1 MADNSSPDYEALY
14 RKTEAERRQAEE
26 LRRQA
31 EERER
36 HEGELRRQA
45 EELRRQAEERERHEG
60 ELRRQ
65 AEERERHEGELRR
78 QAEEREAQERV
89 RSQPTTLE
97 ELIKGCH
104 DSFSRPLQVGTPT
117 RSTKGSI
124 PPPTGKYCPT
134 SLRFWSSCPV
144 QLLELYDAVSTYLQP
159 AGKDAPRLFTSLLE
173 LEGLGRRY
181 SSRKLRSEK
190 DLENYERATVEDHV
204 QDIITELCKI
214 PDARLRF
221 RLGDGI
227 LFENHEN
234 LLQTSE
240 ESDVQLFDESSTKH
254 PKPDSFCIHR
264 INGSTNTLI
273 TTVEY
278 KPPHKLSVENLRA
291 GLRSMKLW
299 EEIVQ
304 SDTIPKSDELNKDEK
319 LRYNAEQL
327 TCSVLVQ
334 EYHVMIQAGLEYS
347 YITNGFAIVLLRV
360 PYSDP
365 STLYY
370 YLCEPNMDVIS
381 ENPGVFYQSKTA
393 IARILCLCLISFLS
407 DIRDQ
412 KWRNAA
418 RSQLHIWKTSF
429 DFTRSQIPD
438 DELQQTPP
446 GSEYASSEY
455 MPSEHLPSSPLQP
468 GHRVCTRSQT
478 TCAPMDTS
486 PLSDHMDSSD
496 SDSNQTAHG
505 RKRGFSQVISSPP
518 SQRSSA
524 RPAGPRPS
532 SGQSQHTARYCTQR
546 CLLGLQQGGELDHQC
561 PNFSLHRRGQN
572 GDRHCIDA
580 RKLVQLLKEQLDR
593 DLDHN
598 CTPFGTCGSY
608 GAPFKITCVAYG
620 YTLVGKG
627 TTSGL
632 WKVVSREAEI
642 YRVLQKAQGSAVPVF
657 LGRIDLKFFL
667 FLHGAGDIRH
677 MLLMGWAG
685 ESIENV
691 KDKEVLSR
699 EISRSKKEIRM
710 LGVVH
715 KDLRSANMLWNDELR
730 RVLIIDFHRSDI
742 DRRPMKKRVG
752 SLKRPLHQVG
762 MSKRPCNNNG
772 LTGRISGSQSSAG
785 VLKQC

>member
-1 MADNSSPDYEALY
+1 MRRNVPSLTSSPDYESLY
-14 RKTEAERRQAEE
+14 RRAEAERRQAEE
-26 LRRQA
+26 
-31 EERER
+31 RE
-36 HEGELRRQA
+36 A
-45 EELRRQAEERERHEG
+45 RE
-60 ELRRQ
+60 
-65 AEERERHEGELRR
+65 AELRR
-78 QAEEREAQERV
+78 QAEEREAQGRV

-134 SLRFWSSCPV
+134 SLRLWSSCPV
-144 QLLELYDAVSTYLQP
+144 QLQEIYDVVSTYLQP

-190 DLENYERATVEDHV
+190 DLENYERAAVEDHV

-214 PDARLRF
+214 PDARERF

-240 ESDVQLFDESSTKH
+240 ESDVQLLDESGTKH

-264 INGSTNTLI
+264 INDSTNTLI

-360 PYSDP
+360 PYNDP

-393 IARILCLCLISFLS
+393 IARILCLCLMSFLS

-438 DELQQTPP
+438 DELQQNSLP
-446 GSEYASSEY
+446 GSEYAKLGNICPLNICHRLHY
-455 MPSEHLPSSPLQP
+455 SPA
-468 GHRVCTRSQT
+468 HRVCTRSQT

-505 RKRGFSQVISSPP
+505 RKRGFSQ
-518 SQRSSA
+518 
-524 RPAGPRPS
+524 
-532 SGQSQHTARYCTQR
+532 
-546 CLLGLQQGGELDHQC
+546 
-561 PNFSLHRRGQN
+561 
-572 GDRHCIDA
+572 
-580 RKLVQLLKEQLDR
+580 LDR

-608 GAPFKITCVAYG
+608 GAPFKITCAAYG

-642 YRVLQKAQGSAVPVF
+642 YRVLQRAQGSAVPVF

-710 LGVVH
+710 LGVQAW
-715 KDLRSANMLWNDELR
+715 KDPN
-730 RVLIIDFHRSDI
+730 V
-742 DRRPMKKRVG
+742 
-752 SLKRPLHQVG
+752 
-762 MSKRPCNNNG
+762 
-772 LTGRISGSQSSAG
+772 
-785 VLKQC
+785 

>member
-1 MADNSSPDYEALY
+1 MVDNSSPDYETLY
-14 RKTEAERRQAEE
+14 RKAEAERRQAEERERHEEELRRQTEERERHEEELRRQAEKRERHEEE

-36 HEGELRRQA
+36 HE
-45 EELRRQAEERERHEG
+45 EELRRQAEKRET
-60 ELRRQ
+60 Q
-65 AEERERHEGELRR
+65 KK
-78 QAEEREAQERV
+78 V
-89 RSQPTTLE
+89 RSQSTTLE
-97 ELIKGCH
+97 ELIKSCH
-104 DSFSRPLQVGTPT
+104 DSFSRPLQVGTPF
-117 RSTKGSI
+117 RSTKRSI
-124 PPPTGKYCPT
+124 PPPTGN
-134 SLRFWSSCPV
+134 CPV
-144 QLLELYDAVSTYLQP
+144 QLQEIYDSVSTYLQP
-159 AGKDAPRLFTSLLE
+159 AGKDASRLFTSLLE

-181 SSRKLRSEK
+181 SNQKLQSEK
-190 DLENYERATVEDHV
+190 DLEHYERTAVEDHV
-204 QDIITELCKI
+204 HDIIAELCKI
-214 PDARLRF
+214 PDARERF

-227 LFENHEN
+227 MFENHEN

-240 ESDVQLFDESSTKH
+240 ESDVQLLDESSTKN

-264 INGSTNTLI
+264 INDSTNTLI
-273 TTVEY
+273 TTVKY
-278 KPPHKLSVENLRA
+278 KPPHKLSIENLRA

-327 TCSVLVQ
+327 TCSVLIQ
-334 EYHVMIQAGLEYS
+334 EYHVMIQAGLKYF

-381 ENPGVFYQSKTA
+381 ENPEVFYQSRTA
-393 IARILCLCLISFLS
+393 IARILCLCLMSFLS

-468 GHRVCTRSQT
+468 GHRVSTRSQT
-478 TCAPMDTS
+478 TCVPMNTS
-486 PLSDHMDSSD
+486 SLSDHIDSSD
-496 SDSNQTAHG
+496 SDSNQAAHG
-505 RKRGFSQVISSPP
+505 RKRGFSQVMSSPP

-532 SGQSQHTARYCTQR
+532 SGQSRHTARYCTQR

-561 PNFSLHRRGQN
+561 PNVSLHQRGQN
-572 GDRHCIDA
+572 DDRHCIDA
-580 RKLVQLLKEQLDR
+580 RKLVQILNEQLDR

-598 CTPFGTCGSY
+598 CTPFETCGSY
-608 GAPFKITCVAYG
+608 GAPFKITCSAYD
-620 YTLVGKG
+620 YTLVEKG
-627 TTSGL
+627 TTAGL
-632 WKVVSREAEI
+632 WKVVSHEAEI
-642 YRVLQKAQGSAVPVF
+642 YRVLQKAQCSAVPVF
-657 LGRIDLKFFL
+657 LGTIDLKLFL

-677 MLLMGWAG
+677 ILLMDWAG
-685 ESIENV
+685 ESIDNV
-691 KDKEVLSR
+691 KNKKVLSH
-699 EISRSKKEIRM
+699 EISRSKREIRM
-710 LGVVH
+710 LRVVNN
-715 KDLRSANMLWNDELR
+715 DLRPANMLWNDELR
-730 RVLIIDFHRSDI
+730 RILIIDFHRSDI
-742 DRRPMKKRVG
+742 DWLPKKKRVE
-752 SLKRPLHQVG
+752 SLKRSLHQTG
-762 MSKRPCNNNG
+762 MSKRLCNNNAG
-772 LTGRISGSQSSAG
+772 LG
-785 VLKQC
+785 VSTTTE

>member
-1 MADNSSPDYEALY
+1 MPDLLVFLNSISRLDPLNDVDPCYFGMTGIISLLPTTYRIIAYLYATIFLVPISLFDITLYLSLMADRSSPDYEALY
-14 RKTEAERRQAEE
+14 RKAEAERRQAEE

-31 EERER
+31 EELRRQAE
-36 HEGELRRQA
+36 ELRRQA

-65 AEERERHEGELRR
+65 AEERES
-78 QAEEREAQERV
+78 QERV
-89 RSQPTTLE
+89 RNQPTTLE

-104 DSFSRPLQVGTPT
+104 DSFSQPLQVGTPT

-134 SLRFWSSCPV
+134 SLCFWSNCPA
-144 QLLELYDAVSTYLQP
+144 QLQEIYDAVSTYLQP
-159 AGKDAPRLFTSLLE
+159 TGRDAPRLFTSLLVLNE
-173 LEGLGRRY
+173 LGRRY

-190 DLENYERATVEDHV
+190 DLEHYERTAVEDHV
-204 QDIITELCKI
+204 HDIIAELCKI
-214 PDARLRF
+214 PDAQERF

-240 ESDVQLFDESSTKH
+240 ESDVQLLDESSTKH

-264 INGSTNTLI
+264 INDSTNTLI

-347 YITNGFAIVLLRV
+347 YITNGFAIILLRV

-393 IARILCLCLISFLS
+393 IARILCLCLMSFLS

-468 GHRVCTRSQT
+468 GRRVSTRSQT

-486 PLSDHMDSSD
+486 PLNDRMDSSD
-496 SDSNQTAHG
+496 SDSNQAAHG
-505 RKRGFSQVISSPP
+505 RKRGFSQVMSSPP
-518 SQRSSA
+518 NQRSSA

-561 PNFSLHRRGQN
+561 PNVSLHRRGQN
-572 GDRHCIDA
+572 DHRHCIDA
-580 RKLVQLLKEQLDR
+580 RKLVQMLNEQLNR

-608 GAPFKITCVAYG
+608 GAPFKITCAAYG

-627 TTSGL
+627 TTAGL

-642 YRVLQKAQGSAVPVF
+642 YQVLQKAQGSAVPVF
-657 LGRIDLKFFL
+657 LGTIDLKLFL

-691 KDKEVLSR
+691 KDKEVLSQLH
-699 EISRSKKEIRM
+699 SW
-710 LGVVH
+710 
-715 KDLRSANMLWNDELR
+715 KDPN
-730 RVLIIDFHRSDI
+730 V
-742 DRRPMKKRVG
+742 
-752 SLKRPLHQVG
+752 
-762 MSKRPCNNNG
+762 
-772 LTGRISGSQSSAG
+772 
-785 VLKQC
+785 

>member
-14 RKTEAERRQAEE
+14 RKAEAERRQAEE
-26 LRRQA
+26 
-31 EERER
+31 
-36 HEGELRRQA
+36 
-45 EELRRQAEERERHEG
+45 
-60 ELRRQ
+60 
-65 AEERERHEGELRR
+65 
-78 QAEEREAQERV
+78 REAREKV

-97 ELIKGCH
+97 ELIKGGH
-104 DSFSRPLQVGTPT
+104 DSFSRPLQVGTPS

-124 PPPTGKYCPT
+124 PLPTGKYCPT
-134 SLRFWSSCPV
+134 SLCFWSNCPA
-144 QLLELYDAVSTYLQP
+144 QLQEIYDAVSTYLQP
-159 AGKDAPRLFTSLLE
+159 TGRDAPRLFTSLLVLNE
-173 LEGLGRRY
+173 LGRRY

-190 DLENYERATVEDHV
+190 DLEHYERTAVEDHV
-204 QDIITELCKI
+204 HDIIAEYLMPERDSGLEMGSCLKI
-214 PDARLRF
+214 MKIFYRHQKSQ
-221 RLGDGI
+221 I
-227 LFENHEN
+227 
-234 LLQTSE
+234 
-240 ESDVQLFDESSTKH
+240 TKH
-254 PKPDSFCIHR
+254 PKPDSFCVHR

-334 EYHVMIQAGLEYS
+334 EYHVMIQAGLKYS

-393 IARILCLCLISFLS
+393 IARILCLCLMSFLS

-412 KWRNAA
+412 KWRNTA

-468 GHRVCTRSQT
+468 GHRVSTRSQT

-486 PLSDHMDSSD
+486 PLSDHLDSSD
-496 SDSNQTAHG
+496 SDSNQAAHG
-505 RKRGFSQVISSPP
+505 RKRGFSQVMSSPP

-524 RPAGPRPS
+524 SPAGPRPS

-561 PNFSLHRRGQN
+561 PNVSLHRRGQN

-608 GAPFKITCVAYG
+608 GAPFKITCAVYG
-620 YTLVGKG
+620 YILVGKG

-657 LGRIDLKFFL
+657 LGKIDLKLFL

-691 KDKEVLSR
+691 KDKEALSR

-715 KDLRSANMLWNDELR
+715 KDLRSANMLWNNELR
-730 RVLIIDFHRSDI
+730 RVLIIDFHQSDI
-742 DRRPMKKRVG
+742 DRRPMKRRVG
-752 SLKRPLHQVG
+752 SLKRPLRQEG
-762 MSKRPCNNNG
+762 IKRPCNNNG
-772 LTGRISGSQSSAG
+772 WTGRTSTTTGSDVQSSA
-785 VLKQC
+785 

>member
-1 MADNSSPDYEALY
+1 MSDNSSPDYESLY
-14 RKTEAERRQAEE
+14 RRAEAERRQAE
-26 LRRQA
+26 
-31 EERER
+31 
-36 HEGELRRQA
+36 
-45 EELRRQAEERERHEG
+45 
-60 ELRRQ
+60 
-65 AEERERHEGELRR
+65 
-78 QAEEREAQERV
+78 
-89 RSQPTTLE
+89 
-97 ELIKGCH
+97 
-104 DSFSRPLQVGTPT
+104 D
-117 RSTKGSI
+117 
-124 PPPTGKYCPT
+124 
-134 SLRFWSSCPV
+134 
-144 QLLELYDAVSTYLQP
+144 
-159 AGKDAPRLFTSLLE
+159 
-173 LEGLGRRY
+173 
-181 SSRKLRSEK
+181 RKLQSEK
-190 DLENYERATVEDHV
+190 DLEHYKRTTVKDHV
-204 QDIITELCKI
+204 HDIIAELCKI
-214 PDARLRF
+214 PDARERF

-240 ESDVQLFDESSTKH
+240 ESDVQLLDESSTKH
-254 PKPDSFCIHR
+254 PKPDSFCIHQ
-264 INGSTNTLI
+264 INDSTNTLI

-360 PYSDP
+360 PYNDP
-365 STLYY
+365 
-370 YLCEPNMDVIS
+370 N
-381 ENPGVFYQSKTA
+381 
-393 IARILCLCLISFLS
+393 
-407 DIRDQ
+407 IRDQ

-429 DFTRSQIPD
+429 DFTQSQIPN

-446 GSEYASSEY
+446 GSEYASSDY
-455 MPSEHLPSSPLQP
+455 IPSEHLPSSPLQP
-468 GHRVCTRSQT
+468 GHRVSSRSQT

-496 SDSNQTAHG
+496 SESNQAAHG
-505 RKRGFSQVISSPP
+505 RKRGFSQVMSSPP

-532 SGQSQHTARYCTQR
+532 SGQSQPTARYCTQQ
-546 CLLGLQQGGELDHQC
+546 CLLGLQQEGELDHQC
-561 PNFSLHRRGQN
+561 PNVSLHRRGQN
-572 GDRHCIDA
+572 DDRHCINA
-580 RKLVQLLKEQLDR
+580 RKLVQILNEQLDC

-608 GAPFKITCVAYG
+608 GAPFKITCAAYG

-657 LGRIDLKFFL
+657 LGTIDLKLFL

-691 KDKEVLSR
+691 KDKEELSR

-730 RVLIIDFHRSDI
+730 QVLIIDFHRSDI
-742 DRRPMKKRVG
+742 DRRPMKKQVG
-752 SLKRPLHQVG
+752 PLKRRLHQVG
-762 MSKRPCNNNG
+762 MPKRPCNNNG
-772 LTGRISGSQSSAG
+772 LTGCTSTTRGSD
-785 VLKQC
+785 V

>member
-1 MADNSSPDYEALY
+1 MADNSSPDYKALFH
-14 RKTEAERRQAEE
+14 RAEAERRQEAE
-26 LRRQA
+26 LRR
-31 EERER
+31 R
-36 HEGELRRQA
+36 
-45 EELRRQAEERERHEG
+45 
-60 ELRRQ
+60 
-65 AEERERHEGELRR
+65 
-78 QAEEREAQERV
+78 AEEREAQAKERETQERV
-89 RSQPTTLE
+89 HTQPTTLE

-104 DSFSRPLQVGTPT
+104 DSFSRPLQVGTPS
-117 RSTKGSI
+117 RSTKGTI

-134 SLRFWSSCPV
+134 SLCLWSNCSA
-144 QLLELYDAVSTYLQP
+144 QLQETYDVVSTYLQP
-159 AGKDAPRLFTSLLE
+159 TGRDAPRLFTSLHVLNE
-173 LEGLGRRY
+173 LGRRY

-190 DLENYERATVEDHV
+190 DLEHYERTAVEDHV
-204 QDIITELCKI
+204 HDIIAELCKI
-214 PDARLRF
+214 PDARERF
-221 RLGDGI
+221 QLGDGI
-227 LFENHEN
+227 VFENHEN

-254 PKPDSFCIHR
+254 PKPDSFCVHR

-334 EYHVMIQAGLEYS
+334 EYHVMIQHGLKYS
-347 YITNGFAIVLLRV
+347 YITNGLAIILLYI
-360 PYSDP
+360 PYDDP
-365 STLYY
+365 GTLYY
-370 YLCEPNMDVIS
+370 HLCEPNKDVMS
-381 ENPGVFYQSKTA
+381 ESPEIFHQSKTA
-393 IARILCLCLISFLS
+393 IARILCLCLMSFLS
-407 DIRDQ
+407 DARDH

-446 GSEYASSEY
+446 GLKYSSSEYA
-455 MPSEHLPSSPLQP
+455 PTEHLPSSPLQP
-468 GHRVCTRSQT
+468 GRRPSTRSQT

-486 PLSDHMDSSD
+486 LHDHMDSSD
-496 SDSNQTAHG
+496 SDSGQATHG
-505 RKRGFSQVISSPP
+505 RKRGFSQVMSSPP
-518 SQRSSA
+518 SQHSPA
-524 RPAGPRPS
+524 RPADPRPS
-532 SGQSQHTARYCTQR
+532 SGQSQHTAHFCTQR
-546 CLLGLQQGGELDHQC
+546 CLLSLQQGGELDHEC
-561 PNFSLHRRGQN
+561 PNVSLHRQGQN
-572 GDRHCIDA
+572 GDQHCINA
-580 RKLVQLLKEQLDR
+580 RELVQLLKKQLDH

-608 GAPFKITCVAYG
+608 GAPFKITCAAYG

-632 WKVVSREAEI
+632 WKYVSCEAEI
-642 YRVLQKAQGSAVPVF
+642 YQVLRKAQGSAVPVF
-657 LGRIDLKFFL
+657 LGMIDLKLIL

-685 ESIENV
+685 ESI
-691 KDKEVLSR
+691 DKLKSSTLND
-699 EISRSKKEIRM
+699 EISKSKREIRM

-715 KDLRSANMLWNDELR
+715 KDLRLANMLWNNELR

-742 DRRPMKKRVG
+742 DRRPKKRRVG
-752 SLKRPLHQVG
+752 SLKRSLRQEG
-762 MSKRPCNNNG
+762 IKRPCNNG
-772 LTGRISGSQSSAG
+772 WTEQQGQTSRVAPE
-785 VLKQC
+785 

>member
-1 MADNSSPDYEALY
+1 MADKSSPDYKALFL
-14 RKTEAERRQAEE
+14 RAEAERRQAEE
-26 LRRQA
+26 REAEEKVLRRQA
-31 EERER
+31 EERGRQAE
-36 HEGELRRQA
+36 EWRRQA
-45 EELRRQAEERERHEG
+45 EEW
-60 ELRRQ
+60 
-65 AEERERHEGELRR
+65 RR
-78 QAEEREAQERV
+78 QAEEREAEEKV

-97 ELIKGCH
+97 ELIRGCH
-104 DSFSRPLQVGTPT
+104 DSFSRPLQAGTPC

-134 SLRFWSSCPV
+134 SLRHWSSCPV
-144 QLLELYDAVSTYLQP
+144 QLQEIYDLVSTYLQP
-159 AGKDAPRLFTSLLE
+159 VGKDAPRRFTSLLVLNE
-173 LEGLGRRY
+173 LGRRY

-190 DLENYERATVEDHV
+190 DLEHYERTAVEDHV
-204 QDIITELCKI
+204 HDIIAELCKI
-214 PDARLRF
+214 PDAQERF

-227 LFENHEN
+227 VFENHEN

-240 ESDVQLFDESSTKH
+240 ESDVQLLDESSTKN
-254 PKPDSFCIHR
+254 PQPDSFCVHR
-264 INGSTNTLI
+264 IDDSTNTLI

-278 KPPHKLSVENLRA
+278 KPPHKLSVENLRV
-291 GLRSMKLW
+291 GLRSMQLW
-299 EEIVQ
+299 EEIVK
-304 SDTIPKSDELNKDEK
+304 SDTLPNSVELNKDEK

-381 ENPGVFYQSKTA
+381 ENPEVFYQSKTA
-393 IARILCLCLISFLS
+393 IARILCLCLMSFLS
-407 DIRDQ
+407 DTRDQ

-455 MPSEHLPSSPLQP
+455 MPSEYLPSSPLQP
-468 GHRVCTRSQT
+468 GHRVSTRSQT

-486 PLSDHMDSSD
+486 SLSDHMDSSD
-496 SDSNQTAHG
+496 SDSNQAAHG
-505 RKRGFSQVISSPP
+505 RKRGFSQVMSSPP
-518 SQRSSA
+518 TQRSSA

-532 SGQSQHTARYCTQR
+532 SSQSRHTARYCTQR
-546 CLLGLQQGGELDHQC
+546 CLLGLQQRGELDHQC
-561 PNFSLHRRGQN
+561 PNVSLHQQGQN
-572 GDRHCIDA
+572 DDRHCINA
-580 RKLVQLLKEQLDR
+580 RKLVQLLNEQLDR

-608 GAPFKITCVAYG
+608 GAPFKITCSVYG

-627 TTSGL
+627 TTAGL

-642 YRVLQKAQGSAVPVF
+642 YRVLQKAQGSAAPVF
-657 LGRIDLKFFL
+657 LGTIDLKLFL

-699 EISRSKKEIRM
+699 EISRSRKEIRM
-710 LGVVH
+710 LGVIH
-715 KDLRSANMLWNDELR
+715 NDLRSANMLWNDELR
-730 RVLIIDFHRSDI
+730 RVLIIDFHGSDI
-742 DRRPMKKRVG
+742 DRRPMNKRVG
-752 SLKRPLHQVG
+752 SFKRSLHQVSR
-762 MSKRPCNNNG
+762 SKRPRNNS
-772 LTGRISGSQSSAG
+772 GRTRHIPMTESDVQSSVG
-785 VLKQC
+785 MVEQC

>member
-1 MADNSSPDYEALY
+1 MADDSSPDYKALFL
-14 RKTEAERRQAEE
+14 RAEAERRQAEE
-26 LRRQA
+26 
-31 EERER
+31 REAR
-36 HEGELRRQA
+36 EAVLRRQA
-45 EELRRQAEERERHEG
+45 EELRRQAEERGAREAVWRREAE
-60 ELRRQ
+60 ELRMQ
-65 AEERERHEGELRR
+65 V
-78 QAEEREAQERV
+78 EEREAEVKV

-97 ELIKGCH
+97 ELIRGCH
-104 DSFSRPLQVGTPT
+104 DSFSRPLQVGTPS

-134 SLRFWSSCPV
+134 SLRHWSSCPV
-144 QLLELYDAVSTYLQP
+144 QLQEIYESVSTYLQP
-159 AGKDAPRLFTSLLE
+159 AEKDAPRLFTSLLVLNE
-173 LEGLGRRY
+173 LGRRY

-190 DLENYERATVEDHV
+190 DLEHYERTAVEDHV
-204 QDIITELCKI
+204 HDIIAELCKI
-214 PDARLRF
+214 PDARERF

-227 LFENHEN
+227 LFENHGN

-240 ESDVQLFDESSTKH
+240 ESDVQLLDESSTKN
-254 PKPDSFCIHR
+254 PKSDSFCIHR
-264 INGSTNTLI
+264 INDSTNTLI
-273 TTVEY
+273 MTVEY

-347 YITNGFAIVLLRV
+347 YITNGFAIILLRV

-393 IARILCLCLISFLS
+393 IARILCLCLMSFLS

-412 KWRNAA
+412 KWCNAA

-468 GHRVCTRSQT
+468 GHRVSTRSQT
-478 TCAPMDTS
+478 TCAPMDNS

-496 SDSNQTAHG
+496 SDSNQAAHG
-505 RKRGFSQVISSPP
+505 RKRGFSQVMSSPP

-524 RPAGPRPS
+524 RPVGPRPS

-546 CLLGLQQGGELDHQC
+546 CLLGLQQGGKLDHQC
-561 PNFSLHRRGQN
+561 PNVSLHRRGQN
-572 GDRHCIDA
+572 DDQHCIDA
-580 RKLVQLLKEQLDR
+580 RKLVQILNEQLDR

-608 GAPFKITCVAYG
+608 GAPFKITCAAYG

-627 TTSGL
+627 TTVGL

-657 LGRIDLKFFL
+657 LGTIDLKLFL

-699 EISRSKKEIRM
+699 EISQSKKEIRM

-752 SLKRPLHQVG
+752 SLKRSLHHVG
-762 MSKRPCNNNG
+762 RSKRPCNKTV
-772 LTGRISGSQSSAG
+772 TGVGISPLQSQTSRVAPEW
-785 VLKQC
+785 

>member
-1 MADNSSPDYEALY
+1 MADNSSPNCEALY
-14 RKTEAERRQAEE
+14 RKAEAERRQAEE
-26 LRRQA
+26 RKA
-31 EERER
+31 EVK
-36 HEGELRRQA
+36 
-45 EELRRQAEERERHEG
+45 
-60 ELRRQ
+60 
-65 AEERERHEGELRR
+65 
-78 QAEEREAQERV
+78 V
-89 RSQPTTLE
+89 RSQRTTLE
-97 ELIKGCH
+97 ELLKGCH
-104 DSFSRPLQVGTPT
+104 DSFSRPLQAGTPS

-124 PPPTGKYCPT
+124 PPPTGMYCPT

-144 QLLELYDAVSTYLQP
+144 QLQEIYDSVSTYLQP
-159 AGKDAPRLFTSLLE
+159 AGKDAPRLFSPLLA
-173 LEGLGRRY
+173 LDDLGRRY
-181 SSRKLRSEK
+181 SSRKLRSER
-190 DLENYERATVEDHV
+190 DLENYERTAVEDYV
-204 QDIITELCKI
+204 RDIIDKLCEI
-214 PDARLRF
+214 PDARERF
-221 RLGDGI
+221 RLGGGI

-234 LLQTSE
+234 VLQTLE

-264 INGSTNTLI
+264 INDSPNTLV

-278 KPPHKLSVENLRA
+278 KPPSKLSVENLRA
-291 GLRSMKLW
+291 GLQPMKLW

-304 SDTIPKSDELNKDEK
+304 SDTMPKSDGLRKDEK
-319 LRYNAEQL
+319 LKYNAEQL

-370 YLCEPNMDVIS
+370 YLCELSMDVIS
-381 ENPGVFYQSKTA
+381 ENPG
-393 IARILCLCLISFLS
+393 
-407 DIRDQ
+407 
-412 KWRNAA
+412 
-418 RSQLHIWKTSF
+418 LHIWNISF
-429 DFTRSQIPD
+429 DFTRSHIPD

-446 GSEYASSEY
+446 GLEYASSEY

-468 GHRVCTRSQT
+468 GHRVSTRSHT
-478 TCAPMDTS
+478 TCAPMDTL
-486 PLSDHMDSSD
+486 PLSDHLDSSD
-496 SDSNQTAHG
+496 SDSNQAAHS
-505 RKRGFSQVISSPP
+505 RKRGFSQLMSTPP

-524 RPAGPRPS
+524 RLVGPRPS

-546 CLLGLQQGGELDHQC
+546 CLLGLQQEGELDHQC
-561 PNFSLHRRGQN
+561 PNVSLHRRGQN
-572 GDRHCIDA
+572 DDRHCIDA
-580 RKLVQLLKEQLDR
+580 RKLVQMLNEQLDR

-608 GAPFKITCVAYG
+608 GAPFKITCAAYG

-627 TTSGL
+627 TTAGL
-632 WKVVSREAEI
+632 WKVVSREAEV

-657 LGRIDLKFFL
+657 LGRIDLKLFL
-667 FLHGAGDIRH
+667 FLHEAGDIRH
-677 MLLMGWAG
+677 MLLMSWAG

-691 KDKEVLSR
+691 KDKEVLSH

-715 KDLRSANMLWNDELR
+715 KDLRSANMLWNDELL
-730 RVLIIDFHRSDI
+730 RVLIIDFHRSGI

-762 MSKRPCNNNG
+762 MSKRPDPVIVGALGFVVQTSAPHTVYITTGDRPTCNNSDV
-772 LTGRISGSQSSAG
+772 LQVMARIARFFI
-785 VLKQC
+785 